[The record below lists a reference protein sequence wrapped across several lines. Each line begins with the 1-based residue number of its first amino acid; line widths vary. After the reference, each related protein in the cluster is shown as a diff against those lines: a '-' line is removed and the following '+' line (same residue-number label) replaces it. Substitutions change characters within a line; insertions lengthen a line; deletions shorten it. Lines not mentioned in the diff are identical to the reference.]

1 MLIKPSVATCNIHA
15 YTQDIWDTSFVVWV
29 DSHLSLCLP
38 NNKKRKKYAL
48 SFFSV
53 FACSLLFFFF
63 HSPSHLTQCN
73 PEGEGLSVCVCLRN
87 KPSLS
92 SMWKCVLSGEHM
104 MEVYLHLS

>member
-53 FACSLLFFFF
+53 
-63 HSPSHLTQCN
+63 
-73 PEGEGLSVCVCLRN
+73 RM
-87 KPSLS
+87 LS
-92 SMWKCVLSGEHM
+92 SFLLLLPLTLTPHSMQPGRGGTECLCVFAQ
-104 MEVYLHLS
+104 